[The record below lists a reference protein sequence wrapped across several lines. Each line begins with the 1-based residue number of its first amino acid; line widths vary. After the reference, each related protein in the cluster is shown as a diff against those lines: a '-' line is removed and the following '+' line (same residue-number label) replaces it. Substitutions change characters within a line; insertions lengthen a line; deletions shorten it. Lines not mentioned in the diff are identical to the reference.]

1 MSKLEEVI
9 KQYVDVFCTSSIG
22 ETYHDM
28 DFHVILNHFH
38 KQEGDLSSIKM
49 DDLKDY
55 LEKRIKKELAVFLE
69 RFEREMLQKK
79 SEKK

>member
-1 MSKLEEVI
+1 MSKLEDVI

-38 KQEGDLSSIKM
+38 KQDDLSTIKM
-49 DDLKDY
+49 EDLKDY
-55 LEKRIKKELAVFLE
+55 LEKRIKKELSVFLD

-79 SEKK
+79 SKKE